1 MGIWVGRYSM
11 VAGEVREH
19 GPWLV
24 DQLRDRDDGHV
35 RLLVLA
41 EPADD
46 RSGEF
51 CGEVAEAVAA
61 LFAREA
67 LSVTG
72 GLLRALRQAHY
83 NLAEWNRRS
92 LREHQV
98 AVGLT
103 CVAIRDGEA
112 TVAQVGPG
120 IVYLVAGGEARRI
133 TTEGYPA
140 SVPLGGEQPIE
151 PLFTT
156 ATLHEQHLLLVSSSV
171 EREADEQAVVQSLSA
186 GPERALADLFGR
198 TRGIADLTAVLIAD
212 LDIAEDTPPANPSEE
227 FVEGREVILDP
238 VDSGSDHAGAERAAT
253 GVGWPER
260 RRPVSLP
267 EVRRAT
273 TVGRFRGA
281 PPGPA
286 IPRWAQLGAGLLVIT
301 ALLFAA
307 WTLLPGLLERDGA
320 SRVEDALLAAELQIE
335 AAAAS
340 ESPELKR
347 QALETA
353 NTELERARTV
363 EPDNLEVEAVAERVS
378 ALLAVLDAVVELDQ
392 LEPLIRFAGAIT
404 TPLEPAA
411 LVSGGGSLWLHDA
424 EQGRVFR
431 IDQQGQFEPVEVYRA
446 GAEYAGLL
454 AAAPI
459 ALNWDQAGERLLLI
473 DAERQLWSIADAVPA
488 VPLVLRGVDQLGSVT
503 SIAAYVS
510 NLYILDAASGEV
522 WRYLPA
528 GDGYDSER
536 SGLLGGIDLPE
547 ATGLAVDGDVYV
559 LDGGTVRRFRQG
571 EEQASLLIG
580 IDRLPES
587 PSGLTE
593 DVIRALVYVA
603 DRGNHRIVVADRDGL
618 FLRQYRHPDFDD
630 LRAIALSADGET
642 LYVLASDG
650 ITSFDA
656 VAVTQ

>member
-1 MGIWVGRYSM
+1 V
-11 VAGEVREH
+11 
-19 GPWLV
+19 
-24 DQLRDRDDGHV
+24 
-35 RLLVLA
+35 
-41 EPADD
+41 
-46 RSGEF
+46 
-51 CGEVAEAVAA
+51 
-61 LFAREA
+61 
-67 LSVTG
+67 
-72 GLLRALRQAHY
+72 
-83 NLAEWNRRS
+83 
-92 LREHQV
+92 
-98 AVGLT
+98 
-103 CVAIRDGEA
+103 
-112 TVAQVGPG
+112 
-120 IVYLVAGGEARRI
+120 
-133 TTEGYPA
+133 
-140 SVPLGGEQPIE
+140 
-151 PLFTT
+151 
-156 ATLHEQHLLLVSSSV
+156 
-171 EREADEQAVVQSLSA
+171 
-186 GPERALADLFGR
+186 
-198 TRGIADLTAVLIAD
+198 
-212 LDIAEDTPPANPSEE
+212 
-227 FVEGREVILDP
+227 
-238 VDSGSDHAGAERAAT
+238 
-253 GVGWPER
+253 
-260 RRPVSLP
+260 
-267 EVRRAT
+267 
-273 TVGRFRGA
+273 
-281 PPGPA
+281 
-286 IPRWAQLGAGLLVIT
+286 IPRWAQLSAGLLVI
-301 ALLFAA
+301 AAILFAA

-340 ESPELKR
+340 DSPELKR
-347 QALETA
+347 QALDTA

-363 EPDNLEVEAVAERVS
+363 EPGNLEVEAVAERVG
-378 ALLAVLDAVVELDQ
+378 ALLAVLDAVVELEQ
-392 LEPLIRFAGAIT
+392 LDPLISFAGLIT

-411 LVSGGGSLWLHDA
+411 LVSGGGSLWLHDT

-459 ALNWDQAGERLLLI
+459 VLNWDQAGERLLLI
-473 DAERQLWSIADAVPA
+473 DAEHQLWSIADAVPA

-510 NLYILDAASGEV
+510 NLYVLDAASGEV

-571 EEQASLLIG
+571 EEQASLMIG

-603 DRGNHRIVVADRDGL
+603 DRGNHRIVVAGRDGL

-642 LYVLASDG
+642 LYVLAGDG
-650 ITSFDA
+650 ISSFDA
-656 VAVTQ
+656 IAVTQ